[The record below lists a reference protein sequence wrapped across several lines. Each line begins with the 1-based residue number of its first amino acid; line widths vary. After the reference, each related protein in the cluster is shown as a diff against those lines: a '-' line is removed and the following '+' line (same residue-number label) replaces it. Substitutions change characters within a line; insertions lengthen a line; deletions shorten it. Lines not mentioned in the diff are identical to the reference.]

1 MPSNPFKDLPP
12 RKNTRI
18 GDGYLKDATDETKQ
32 NSDQWDDQA
41 LADLRDLYTEAKAIS
56 DVLHERLDDSAGM
69 APLTTVNKGLNYR
82 QIAYEVQGR
91 AEHLTTTTTQRPLAP
106 HGSATAEWQEL
117 TSKERLKVLNEDADF
132 MTARPPDKQSIR
144 TRATDGDS
152 SQGDHDDSES
162 FVIIEGL
169 PASAISM
176 SRKHQASAAPAHLP
190 SDPPSQ
196 PTAHP
201 NSSRD
206 EARLHEKRL
215 VRKTEAGLFYD
226 GPSATPNMQQRGD
239 FSTSHL
245 TSFQSAPQITRAPA
259 YALQMAPSQHS
270 VPTSNSFGTRP
281 NDQRLPPQGAP
292 LHHAPTYASQMPP
305 SHRSV
310 PDTYNPAAVAPLSAQ
325 ESTSQDASLQRSPT
339 YASHVRSLQRAPTY
353 ASQLPLSHQSIPQ
366 GLSSVDTSLEHSPT
380 YASQAPS
387 SRRFVAGPTSSQA
400 YTLQAPAS
408 QRYGPTSFPV
418 TNTTVANR
426 KLA

>member
-1 MPSNPFKDLPP
+1 MTDLHPH
-12 RKNTRI
+12 T
-18 GDGYLKDATDETKQ
+18 
-32 NSDQWDDQA
+32 
-41 LADLRDLYTEAKAIS
+41 
-56 DVLHERLDDSAGM
+56 HSAC
-69 APLTTVNKGLNYR
+69 R
-82 QIAYEVQGR
+82 
-91 AEHLTTTTTQRPLAP
+91 
-106 HGSATAEWQEL
+106 
-117 TSKERLKVLNEDADF
+117 
-132 MTARPPDKQSIR
+132 
-144 TRATDGDS
+144 
-152 SQGDHDDSES
+152 
-162 FVIIEGL
+162 IIEGL

-190 SDPPSQ
+190 SNPPSQ

-226 GPSATPNMQQRGD
+226 GPSATPNMQQPGD
-239 FSTSHL
+239 FSTPHL
-245 TSFQSAPQITRAPA
+245 TSLQGTPQITRAPT
-259 YALQMAPSQHS
+259 YASQMAPSQHS
-270 VPTSNSFGTRP
+270 VPTSNAFGTRP
-281 NDQRLPPQGAP
+281 NDQCLPPQGAP

-310 PDTYNPAAVAPLSAQ
+310 PDTYNPAAVAPPSAQ
-325 ESTSQDASLQRSPT
+325 ELTFQDASLQRSPT

-366 GLSSVDTSLEHSPT
+366 GLSSVNTSLEHSPT

-387 SRRFVAGPTSSQA
+387 SRRFVAEPASSQA

-418 TNTTVANR
+418 TNTTLLSSQPQTGVTPATGYMTNLPGDTMGAPVANQNPS
-426 KLA
+426 LARSAVTVPTMYPPPHQDMGISTEGYPYTTGDSAYGQQYSVQAPYANSPQAEEAETRYAPFDARTVPPSSWQTSDAYGGNSGAQARNHRRPRYPAT